1 MYVLEEMHQEILS
14 RVWLATMK
22 AHKNQSF
29 LKKYG
34 YLRMDEKTEFMK
46 QFLLHGQFL
55 AAEELELVMQTM
67 SVKSSTLQL
76 VHFKE
81 QIWFFNFFNSKD
93 NILNH
98 KIFTILQNEMVHN
111 LEDLLPHKNFL
122 IISKGATCF

>member
-98 KIFTILQNEMVHN
+98 KIFWEIKPWCPR
-111 LEDLLPHKNFL
+111 DLFL
-122 IISKGATCF
+122 FFFFLGHIMWKSIFRG